1 MTKSKDE
8 SQEIKPIKLFRFF
21 HVAGWGSFAIFFP
34 IYLVGRGISLAQVG
48 IIMAIPVMIGI
59 FTGIMWSSFSDIIGR
74 RRPFLIQS
82 SILMAL
88 FTFAVTL
95 VSSFEEFLILGVFR
109 ALFTPIAEGLI
120 VTSLFRVSDYRGRAT
135 AYSGFAIWGSVGWAT
150 ATVLAG
156 IAVWIFG
163 MYEAAMYFASLLFF
177 VAIIASLRV
186 PEPRRIER
194 FPKTPAHT
202 SARPRII
209 TSYFAP
215 IRELVT
221 NKKMVILL
229 LASLPLFVAI
239 NAAER
244 FFPIYLDSSGAS
256 PILIGLVFAVP
267 AVLEILVFLRVGKL
281 SDRIGARKPLL
292 IFSAAIYSLLFLLFA
307 LTSNPLLLFLMFSL
321 LAPLAWPPLITG
333 SSTLVSEIVPP
344 DKWVTG
350 QTLLTIWMWSIGG
363 IIGPLIGGFTSDAWG
378 LPVMFAVA
386 SVLAAVSG
394 IFFRGVREK

>member
-1 MTKSKDE
+1 MTKSRDE

-21 HVAGWGSFAIFFP
+21 HIAGWGSFAIFFP
-34 IYLVGRGISLAQVG
+34 VYLVGRGISLAQVG

-109 ALFTPIAEGLI
+109 ALFTPMAEGLI

-267 AVLEILVFLRVGKL
+267 AVLEIPVFLRVGKL

>member
-1 MTKSKDE
+1 
-8 SQEIKPIKLFRFF
+8 
-21 HVAGWGSFAIFFP
+21 
-34 IYLVGRGISLAQVG
+34 
-48 IIMAIPVMIGI
+48 
-59 FTGIMWSSFSDIIGR
+59 
-74 RRPFLIQS
+74 
-82 SILMAL
+82 
-88 FTFAVTL
+88 
-95 VSSFEEFLILGVFR
+95 
-109 ALFTPIAEGLI
+109 
-120 VTSLFRVSDYRGRAT
+120 
-135 AYSGFAIWGSVGWAT
+135 
-150 ATVLAG
+150 
-156 IAVWIFG
+156 
-163 MYEAAMYFASLLFF
+163 
-177 VAIIASLRV
+177 
-186 PEPRRIER
+186 
-194 FPKTPAHT
+194 
-202 SARPRII
+202 
-209 TSYFAP
+209 
-215 IRELVT
+215 
-221 NKKMVILL
+221 MVILL

-267 AVLEILVFLRVGKL
+267 AVLEIPVFLRVGKL